1 MPTIDAN
8 GLSIAYADDGTGPP
22 LILLH
27 GATGSGTSHF
37 ATLLPRLVGTFR
49 VLAPDARGH
58 GATPWDP
65 AAGFR
70 TADLVDEVRAF
81 ADALGL
87 ASFHLLGYSMGAMT
101 ALAFTVRWPAR
112 VRSLVIVS
120 LGVEREPRLSV
131 GRRLMDPDR
140 IERDDPAW
148 ARRLAARHVAWREL
162 LPAIVDDIAT
172 QSLLSPTDL
181 RGIAAPTLV
190 VAGDRDPFVPVAQAA
205 SLARQV
211 RHGRLLILPETDHDA
226 IDSQSDILAV
236 ALDAFYRRLGRGAPA
251 DPEDLT

>member
-1 MPTIDAN
+1 MPTIEAN
-8 GLSIAYADDGTGPP
+8 GRSIAYQAGGDGPP

-27 GATGSGTSHF
+27 GATGSGASHF
-37 ATLLPRLVGTFR
+37 ATLLPRLTGAFR

-65 AAGFR
+65 AAGFQ
-70 TADLVDEVRAF
+70 TADLVDDVRVF
-81 ADALGL
+81 ADALDL

-101 ALAFTVRWPAR
+101 ALAFAVRWPAR

-148 ARRLAARHVAWREL
+148 ARRLGARHVAWREL
-162 LPAIVDDIAT
+162 LPAIVNDIAT
-172 QSLLSPTDL
+172 QPLLSPADL
-181 RGIAAPTLV
+181 RSIAAPSLV
-190 VAGDRDPFVPVAQAA
+190 VAGDRDPFVPVVQAA

-211 RHGRLLILPETDHDA
+211 RDGRLLILPGTDHDA
-226 IDSQSDILAV
+226 IDSQPAILAA
-236 ALDAFYRRLGRGAPA
+236 ALDAFYARLGRGAPI
-251 DPEDLT
+251 DPEDLP